1 MCSVLPESSV
11 DAACD
16 LAHAWGLEDALEG
29 LRPRAADYFCLDTP
43 QWTAYAEGYQAG
55 IELLFRLTGRRS
67 ARQVGIVTERPHDFL
82 TDEEA
87 PNGFPR
93 RERRF

>member
-1 MCSVLPESSV
+1 MSSVLPESIV

-29 LRPRAADYFCLDTP
+29 LRPRPADYFWQDTP

-55 IELLFRLTGRRS
+55 IELLFRLTGSRS
-67 ARQVGIVTERPHDFL
+67 AQQMGIVTERPLDFL

-87 PNGFPR
+87 PSGFPR
-93 RERRF
+93 REHRF